1 MMSAW
6 ATPATATMTTNM
18 AATPPAAT
26 TPIMSVIMGTPSATS
41 ALPVAGLVTI
51 IIPAT
56 ASFCSTMRA
65 AVIRCASNIGAIGA
79 NGVIIGTASTEAVIV
94 VAGATKNAG
103 VVTTTTARPVRM
115 TGVTYPMA
123 VRAMAM
129 MTGAT
134 AGVRIGAMTGVTAGE
149 AQVTNGAAV
158 AAVGQLSLPPPI
170 LMCPQTEAEAEGR
183 IMATPMGVP
192 TSAAGAGQMPTQ
204 FRRRSGGVPQYK
216 RKPRPLNNCPSRA
229 ASRKIGRRAVS
240 AYPRVAKNGQTEA
253 RWGKLRN
260 CPVTSQLLHRTA
272 DAGAFTEAFFA
283 DYAGAARFAAW
294 CRRLGYSPQ

>member
-1 MMSAW
+1 M
-6 ATPATATMTTNM
+6 
-18 AATPPAAT
+18 
-26 TPIMSVIMGTPSATS
+26 
-41 ALPVAGLVTI
+41 VTI
-51 IIPAT
+51 TIPAT

-79 NGVIIGTASTEAVIV
+79 SGVIIGTASTEAVIG

-115 TGVTYPMA
+115 IGVTGRMA

-158 AAVGQLSLPPPI
+158 AAVGPLSLPPPI
-170 LMCPQTEAEAEGR
+170 LMCPQTEAGGR

-192 TSAAGAGQMPTQ
+192 TGAAAGQMPTQ
-204 FRRRSGGVPQYK
+204 FRRLSGGVPQYK

-260 CPVTSQLLHRTA
+260 CPVTS
-272 DAGAFTEAFFA
+272 
-283 DYAGAARFAAW
+283 
-294 CRRLGYSPQ
+294 

>member
-18 AATPPAAT
+18 AATPPAVT
-26 TPIMSVIMGTPSATS
+26 TPIMSVIMGRPSATS
-41 ALPVAGLVTI
+41 ASPVVGLGTI

-79 NGVIIGTASTEAVIV
+79 NGVIIGTASNEAVIG

-103 VVTTTTARPVRM
+103 VVTATTARPVRVA
-115 TGVTYPMA
+115 GVTDPTA

-134 AGVRIGAMTGVTAGE
+134 AGVRIGVTAGQ

-158 AAVGQLSLPPPI
+158 AAVGPLSLPPPI
-170 LMCPQTEAEAEGR
+170 LMCPQTEAGGR
-183 IMATPMGVP
+183 IMVTPMGVP
-192 TSAAGAGQMPTQ
+192 TGAAAGGQMPTP
-204 FRRRSGGVPQYK
+204 FRRLSGSVP
-216 RKPRPLNNCPSRA
+216 
-229 ASRKIGRRAVS
+229 
-240 AYPRVAKNGQTEA
+240 
-253 RWGKLRN
+253 
-260 CPVTSQLLHRTA
+260 
-272 DAGAFTEAFFA
+272 
-283 DYAGAARFAAW
+283 
-294 CRRLGYSPQ
+294 

>member
-1 MMSAW
+1 
-6 ATPATATMTTNM
+6 
-18 AATPPAAT
+18 
-26 TPIMSVIMGTPSATS
+26 
-41 ALPVAGLVTI
+41 
-51 IIPAT
+51 
-56 ASFCSTMRA
+56 MRA

-79 NGVIIGTASTEAVIV
+79 NGVIIGTASNEAVIG

-103 VVTTTTARPVRM
+103 VVTTTTARPVHM
-115 TGVTYPMA
+115 TGVTDPMA

-134 AGVRIGAMTGVTAGE
+134 AGVRIGAMTGVTAVE

-158 AAVGQLSLPPPI
+158 ATVGPSSLPPPI
-170 LMCPQTEAEAEGR
+170 LMCPQTEAGGR

-192 TSAAGAGQMPTQ
+192 TGAAAGVQMPTP

-229 ASRKIGRRAVS
+229 ASRKIGRRGVS

-283 DYAGAARFAAW
+283 DYAGAALGGFRKW
-294 CRRLGYSPQ
+294 RRLRATAPVREGAPGVVSGDWGLGAAEI